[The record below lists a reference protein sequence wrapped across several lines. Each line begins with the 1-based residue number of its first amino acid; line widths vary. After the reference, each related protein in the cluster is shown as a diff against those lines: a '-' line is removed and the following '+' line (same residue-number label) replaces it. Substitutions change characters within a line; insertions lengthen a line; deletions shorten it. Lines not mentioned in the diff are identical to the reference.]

1 MATELPETLVSD
13 STIWLFGRVMDDIIL
28 NPKRAK
34 DDVYKLRPKDP
45 NALGRRSPN
54 HFVVDQLL
62 EDDARLARIYA
73 FSFQNELI
81 DLVKPAL
88 FVVNGDGVDP
98 QGLEFRSRVAGGST
112 ESVSIFG
119 GAVGGTGL
127 GEMLGTFAAG
137 LKVWAYDRDDFS
149 VRLDMTT
156 GPFDRILLDHE
167 LADEGIQGFVRGG
180 AELGRPAPMGGRRRG
195 RGRRWRAEDD

>member
-13 STIWLFGRVMDDIIL
+13 STIWLFGRVMEDILL
-28 NPKRAK
+28 NPKRAS

-81 DLVKPAL
+81 DLATPAL

-98 QGLEFRSRVAGGST
+98 QGL
-112 ESVSIFG
+112 
-119 GAVGGTGL
+119 VGGTGL
-127 GEMLGTFAAG
+127 GEMLGTFGGG

-156 GPFDRILLDHE
+156 GSFDRILLDHE
-167 LADEGIQGFVRGG
+167 LAEEGIQGFVRGG
-180 AELGRPAPMGGRRRG
+180 AELGRPAPMGGRHRG
-195 RGRRWRAEDD
+195 RGRRWRSEDE